1 MKKNFENNVLTS
13 IGSFAPLHCNAPKHF
28 PTRRELDCIDSLCSL
43 ADMRVFVCQAA
54 TLTIGVLWEAAVIGQ
69 ACGQA
74 ATTQF
79 VPLNDVTHQWE
90 YSSIPPQAQ
99 WFCWYSEIFLV

>member
-1 MKKNFENNVLTS
+1 MNLGNNVVTS
-13 IGSFAPLHCNAPKHF
+13 IGSIAALHCNALKLF
-28 PTRRELDCIDSLCSL
+28 QTRREQDCIDSLCSL
-43 ADMRVFVCQAA
+43 VDMRVFVCQAA

-79 VPLNDVTHQWE
+79 VPLSDVTH
-90 YSSIPPQAQ
+90 
-99 WFCWYSEIFLV
+99 

>member
-1 MKKNFENNVLTS
+1 M
-13 IGSFAPLHCNAPKHF
+13 
-28 PTRRELDCIDSLCSL
+28 DSLCSL
-43 ADMRVFVCQAA
+43 VDMRVFVCQAA

-79 VPLNDVTHQWE
+79 VPLNDVTH
-90 YSSIPPQAQ
+90 
-99 WFCWYSEIFLV
+99 

>member
-1 MKKNFENNVLTS
+1 MV
-13 IGSFAPLHCNAPKHF
+13 PLRNKSCAIVRRYIAMPPKLH
-28 PTRRELDCIDSLCSL
+28 CIDSLRGL
-43 ADMRVFVCQAA
+43 LDMCVFVCQAA

-79 VPLNDVTHQWE
+79 VPLNDVTH
-90 YSSIPPQAQ
+90 
-99 WFCWYSEIFLV
+99 